1 MMNFSSLLSWRLNLV
16 ICILGAFFSFIP
28 VMKGIVDSEGN
39 RNFLDDLMASRFYRD
54 AALSTL
60 LVTIP
65 SGTDALIDITLDSAE
80 FVAKKIRGKV
90 VSSSVKNLTGKE
102 FALRLS
108 PTEKLV
114 FVVGIASLSFFPL
127 ITPVEG
133 YSYESASY
141 YYGLINF
148 STILSICPI
157 IFFLERSTKLWTPL
171 RSFLV
176 ILFVNLGSVFGSASY
191 CVAIDSDE
199 YSDFSY
205 TASALIGAATLV
217 LVGTCGWYLRDLVMY
232 LIRRRKTA
240 FITESWTRYILRT
253 FTQFKGSKD
262 FYNRNVPEIYTFAL
276 IVICV
281 TNVAWYFVIDDV
293 VSISAIF
300 MCTQTAV
307 AVVVF
312 VVEIRI
318 RQNEVIRGLVS
329 ICDASHAL
337 LELL

>member
-1 MMNFSSLLSWRLNLV
+1 MNFSSYLSWRLNFV
-16 ICILGAFFSFIP
+16 ICVLGSFFSFMP
-28 VMKGIVDSEGN
+28 AMKGVVDSEEN
-39 RNFLDDLMASRFYRD
+39 RAFLDEVMASRFYRD

-60 LVTIP
+60 LITIP
-65 SGTDALIDITLDSAE
+65 SGTDALIDIVLDSAE

-108 PTEKLV
+108 PLEKLV

-127 ITPVEG
+127 ITPAEG
-133 YSYESASY
+133 YSYESVAMY
-141 YYGLINF
+141 YSLINF

-199 YSDFSY
+199 YSDLSY
-205 TASALIGAATLV
+205 TASALIGAATFV
-217 LVGTCGWYLRDLVMY
+217 LVITCGWYVKDLAVF
-232 LIRRRKTA
+232 LHRRRKTA

-276 IVICV
+276 IVICI

-293 VSISAIF
+293 VSVSAIF

-329 ICDASHAL
+329 SCDALHIL

>member
-1 MMNFSSLLSWRLNLV
+1 MNFSSFLSWRLNFV
-16 ICILGAFFSFIP
+16 ICVLGAFFSFMP
-28 VMKGIVDSEGN
+28 AMKGVIDGEEN
-39 RNFLDDLMASRFYRD
+39 RAFLDELMASRFYRD

-65 SGTDALIDITLDSAE
+65 SGTDAMIDIILDSAE

-90 VSSSVKNLTGKE
+90 VSSSIKNLVGKE

-108 PTEKLV
+108 PLEKLG
-114 FVVGIASLSFFPL
+114 FVVGIASLSLYPL

-133 YSYESASY
+133 YSYESVAMY
-141 YYGLINF
+141 YSLINF

-199 YSDFSY
+199 YNDYSY
-205 TASALIGAATLV
+205 VASALIGAATLV
-217 LVGTCGWYLRDLVMY
+217 LVITCGWYLRDVVMA
-232 LIRRRKTA
+232 LHRRRKTA
-240 FITESWTRYILRT
+240 FISESWTRYILRT

-262 FYNRNVPEIYTFAL
+262 FYNRNVPDIYTFAL

-293 VSISAIF
+293 VSVSAIF

-307 AVVVF
+307 AVVIF

-318 RQNEVIRGLVS
+318 RQNEVVRGLVS
-329 ICDASHAL
+329 SCDASHIPF
-337 LELL
+337 ELL